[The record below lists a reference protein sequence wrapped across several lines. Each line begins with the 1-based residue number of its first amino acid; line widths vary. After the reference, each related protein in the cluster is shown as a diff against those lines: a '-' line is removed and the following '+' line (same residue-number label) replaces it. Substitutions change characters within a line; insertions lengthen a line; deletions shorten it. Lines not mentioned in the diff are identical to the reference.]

1 MDERKRKVL
10 TLLIEDYIATGEPVA
25 SRTLTK
31 KYGLAVS
38 PATVR
43 NEMADLE
50 DLGYLEQPHTSAGRV
65 PSDLGYRYYVDQILE
80 RPYLE
85 PSVLDWIQAS
95 YRAGVREIAWFMHQT
110 ARLVAAI
117 TAYPALVL
125 APTLAEARLVEL
137 GVIEMGP
144 GTAVLVLKT
153 DVGVVENR
161 TVAVPEELSGA
172 DLKAIA
178 AEFSFGLEGVLLKDL
193 EAEIWRRLRR
203 DLSRHRRFW
212 EAVMEWAAAK
222 DDDERMTV
230 SGALNML
237 NYPEFRD
244 VDRLRRVLGF
254 LETEQEVGRLL
265 MDHPGGSGVEVMIG
279 AELPADAIRDCSVV
293 TATYQLGG
301 TVVGK
306 LLVLGPRR
314 MKYGR
319 VIGVLEAVSAELS
332 RALKWA

>member
-50 DLGYLEQPHTSAGRV
+50 ELGYLEQPHTSAGRV
-65 PSDLGYRYYVDQILE
+65 PSDRGYRYYVDQILE

-85 PSVLDWIQAS
+85 PAVLGWIQAT
-95 YRAGVREIAWFMHQT
+95 YRAGVREVAWFMHQT
-110 ARLVAAI
+110 ARLVAEI

-137 GVIEMGP
+137 GVIEMGT

-153 DVGVVENR
+153 DVGVIENR

-178 AEFSFGLEGVLLKDL
+178 AEFSKGLEGVALKDL
-193 EAEIWRRLRR
+193 EEEIWHRLRR
-203 DLSRHRRFW
+203 DLSRYRRFW
-212 EAVMEWAAAK
+212 EAVVDWTATKGDE
-222 DDDERMTV
+222 ERMTI
-230 SGALNML
+230 SGALNIL

-254 LETEQEVGRLL
+254 LEAEQEVGRLL
-265 MDHPGGSGVEVMIG
+265 MDHPGGAGVEVMIG
-279 AELPADAIRDCSVV
+279 TELPADAIRDCSVV
-293 TATYQLGG
+293 TATYQVGG
-301 TVVGK
+301 MVVGK